1 MFFQRRWLVPGSP
14 SNDSSAHAIKKR
26 ARYRKADM
34 NRKEAIAEYKT
45 RKTPRGTF
53 MVRFA
58 DNGPVWVDAT
68 PDLDAARNG
77 LVFTMRNG
85 LHRNKDLQ
93 AEWDRQG
100 EAAFRYEVLEKL
112 EDDLAP
118 MAWGDLLKEKKKEW
132 VERLRARK
140 VTP

>member
-1 MFFQRRWLVPGSP
+1 
-14 SNDSSAHAIKKR
+14 
-26 ARYRKADM
+26 M
-34 NRKEAIAEYKT
+34 NRKAAIAEYKS

-53 MVRFA
+53 AVRFA
-58 DNGPVWVDAT
+58 GDGPAWVDAA

-77 LVFTMRNG
+77 LLFMLRNG
-85 LHRNKDLQ
+85 LHRNKELQ
-93 AEWDRQG
+93 AEWDAQG

-118 MAWGDLLKEKKKEW
+118 MAWRDLLKDKKKEW
-132 VERLRARK
+132 VERLDARA